1 MKINNIVVTF
11 WFNKVTDIKNK
22 INYFENEL
30 NEYFHGINSIGVPA
44 DINPEYPRLTAT
56 SDGGHTKLNVSMINL
71 QIATNFD
78 SEFNS
83 DYNKCFDYIKQR
95 VLKIYSLLTQ
105 KLDVSILYGAILV
118 LCEVDDKNPM
128 DLIKTN
134 LLSKKLDGNYCESGV
149 KIAEIIDN
157 KYYKNLSFNTT
168 KQITINKKLE
178 DGQREIIF
186 PLISLTNAVVEK
198 EGLAISYE
206 INDKYLFDNEENY
219 SMNLENLNSL
229 LDIAEKDVSNE
240 IMKKINK

>member
-105 KLDVSILYGAILV
+105 KLDISILYGAILV

-178 DGQREIIF
+178 AGQ
-186 PLISLTNAVVEK
+186 
-198 EGLAISYE
+198 
-206 INDKYLFDNEENY
+206 
-219 SMNLENLNSL
+219 
-229 LDIAEKDVSNE
+229 
-240 IMKKINK
+240 

>member
-1 MKINNIVVTF
+1 MRINNIVVTF
-11 WFNKVTDIKNK
+11 WFNKITDIKNK
-22 INYFENEL
+22 ISYFESEL

-44 DINPEYPRLTAT
+44 DISPEYPRLTAN

-78 SEFNS
+78 SEFNAN
-83 DYNKCFDYIKQR
+83 YNKCFDYIKQR
-95 VLKIYSLLTQ
+95 ALKTYNLLTK
-105 KLDVSILYGAILV
+105 KLNINVLYGAILV
-118 LCEVDDKNPM
+118 LCEADDKNPM
-128 DLIKTN
+128 NLIKTN
-134 LLSKKLDGNYCESGV
+134 LLSNKLNGNYCESGV

-157 KYYKNLSFNTT
+157 KYYINLSFNTT

-178 DGQREIIF
+178 SGQREIIF

-198 EGLAISYE
+198 EGIAISYE
-206 INDKYLFDNEENY
+206 INDKYLFDSEENY
-219 SMNLENLNSL
+219 SLDLKNLNSM

>member
-44 DINPEYPRLTAT
+44 DINPEYPRLTAI

-95 VLKIYSLLTQ
+95 VLKIYNLLT
-105 KLDVSILYGAILV
+105 KTLNVNVLYSAILV

-128 DLIKTN
+128 DLIKKN
-134 LLSKKLDGNYCESGV
+134 LLSEKLNGSYCESGV
-149 KIAEIIDN
+149 KIAEIIND
-157 KYYKNLSFNTT
+157 KYYRNLSFNTT
-168 KQITINKKLE
+168 KQITINKKL
-178 DGQREIIF
+178 DIGQSEIF
-186 PLISLTNAVVEK
+186 LPLISLSNAVVEK

-206 INDKYLFDNEENY
+206 INDKYLFDIKEDY
-219 SMNLENLNSL
+219 SLNLENLKTM
-229 LDIAEKDVSNE
+229 LDIAENDVSTE